1 MIKLEKSNSYESFRR
16 KLSKLSID
24 SEDTSPDYYS
34 NDTSQIVLIFKKNKP
49 DSAIYISNIESA
61 ISREVIDEYNIQSI
75 VNLAYIDKRG
85 KYPPLEGIGYINV
98 KLKDKTGEN
107 FIEIIKPAIDF
118 IDSQYNQGKNIL
130 IHCLEGKSRSVSTI
144 IAYLM
149 IHHYDWV
156 KSLSDDFGSPKS
168 SHFINPYII
177 SGISTNTCKV
187 LHYIYKLKPN
197 IDPNISILEQLNT
210 IDQQNYK

>member
-1 MIKLEKSNSYESFRR
+1 MNTIFSL
-16 KLSKLSID
+16 LSIWH
-24 SEDTSPDYYS
+24 T
-34 NDTSQIVLIFKKNKP
+34 LIK
-49 DSAIYISNIESA
+49 
-61 ISREVIDEYNIQSI
+61 
-75 VNLAYIDKRG
+75 G

-156 KSLSDDFGSPKS
+156 KSLKDDFGSPN
-168 SHFINPYII
+168 HHI
-177 SGISTNTCKV
+177 S
-187 LHYIYKLKPN
+187 
-197 IDPNISILEQLNT
+197 
-210 IDQQNYK
+210 